1 MTSPGIFAI
10 MAEKGAKPM
19 KKIKIF
25 LLVLLLAAA
34 LAFLFREPLTTLY
47 EDITF
52 NMTGHTETELEIKA
66 YADAHGVSY
75 SSYPGSLIAL
85 LERNPE
91 TRDFVLNYPFREALP
106 ANLTEYTREEV
117 PLMLQWDMRWGYEK
131 YGSDFLA
138 ITGCGPT
145 CLAMVGYYLTGE
157 ETMTPDQVASFAEKN
172 GYYSRGSGSSWTLIS
187 EGGPQ
192 LGLSVTE
199 LPLVRKKMVSALEE
213 GKPIILSMGPGD
225 FTSSGHYIVLTGMD
239 GDNFRVCDPNSIQR
253 SDRSWSYE
261 ELEDQ
266 IRNIWA
272 ISLP

>member
-1 MTSPGIFAI
+1 MSKEKKRLILLFTLLALVLI
-10 MAEKGAKPM
+10 MVLGAKP
-19 KKIKIF
+19 
-25 LLVLLLAAA
+25 
-34 LAFLFREPLTTLY
+34 LY
-47 EDITF
+47 NLYRDVSFSWTDHSEA
-52 NMTGHTETELEIKA
+52 EKAIKA
-66 YADAHGVSY
+66 FAEEKHISY
-75 SSYPGSLIAL
+75 GEYPQYIIDL
-85 LERNPE
+85 LENNPE
-91 TRDFVLNYPFREALP
+91 AQDFVFNYPFRKKQTADLS
-106 ANLTEYTREEV
+106 TYSRDTV
-117 PLMLQWDMRWGYEK
+117 PLFLQWDPMWGYEK
-131 YGSDFLA
+131 YGSS
-138 ITGCGPT
+138 IVGVTGCGPT
-145 CLAMVGYYLTGE
+145 CLAMVGYYLTGDE
-157 ETMTPDQVASFAEKN
+157 NMTPDQVAKFAEKN
-172 GYYSRGSGSSWTLIS
+172 GYYASGYGSSWTLIS